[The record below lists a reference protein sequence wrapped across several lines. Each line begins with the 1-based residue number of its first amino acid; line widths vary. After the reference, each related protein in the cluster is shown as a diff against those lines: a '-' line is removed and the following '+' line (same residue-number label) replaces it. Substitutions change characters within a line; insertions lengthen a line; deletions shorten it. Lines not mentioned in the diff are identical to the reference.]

1 MRERKKLVM
10 EINAPSLD
18 PRSPE
23 NISRSSRWKVKAYSA
38 LLILY
43 LRNTQDTEDREKAV
57 PGL

>member
-1 MRERKKLVM
+1 M